1 MASTYSDL
9 KIELIGTGEQSG
21 TWGTTT
27 NNNLGNAALGEA
39 ITGSADVAFSSADVT
54 VTLTDTNASQSA
66 RNLRLNLTGTTG
78 GARSLILGSGCQI
91 EKLYLVNNTCAD
103 AITVKNTT
111 GTGIAVPAGKTL
123 FVYNNGTN
131 VVDAVTHATSLT
143 LGSALPI
150 ASGGTGSTSTTFVNA
165 ATNITGT
172 LPVGNGGTG
181 ITSLGAGV
189 ATFLGTPSSANLATA
204 VTDETGSGSLVFA
217 TSPALTTPNL
227 GVPSAGTLT
236 SCTGLPLTTGVTGT
250 LPVANGG
257 TGAATLTANNVI
269 LGNGTSAV
277 AFVAPGSSGNV
288 LTSDGST
295 WASTAPASGSYGG
308 ATISTGS
315 ITLTNAST
323 RLQVIDGATALG
335 TVTLPAATTFTS
347 EGSDVFLVKNSSPYI
362 MNIQYSDGWY
372 GNSIAVGSEN
382 SISLADNTAAVA
394 GWTPTNDPRLKTKQ
408 TSSFTATGVLADYGY
423 DIAVMTDTTVICLYS
438 GTGNDIYY
446 SVGTISDGVISWTS
460 ATLLLATTAYKIWLT
475 RLTDTTAFLVA
486 NNTTGNDAVGTLSY
500 YGLTLA
506 GSTVTLSTAASVAT
520 SLLSDINR
528 IDDTRAFV
536 NYGTN
541 ANSVCRVVT
550 HNGASAPTFG
560 TAATLI
566 AGAWSGGQRTMASTL
581 VDTDKLVTFYTDA
594 DAGANLDAYA
604 RVSSI
609 SGTTITFGTQLTLS
623 NTDNLYCINQQ
634 AYSTNANYAFNT
646 DGWGVSISSTTL
658 TSLGLVAQNFSSS
671 NSIRNTNIA
680 LLSSNNG
687 ITITG
692 YRTKYTDAAGMRVTS
707 SQLNSL
713 YFNGV
718 TNYSI
723 RPNPSKTFAV
733 GISSSENTLTGV
745 CIELIE
751 T

>member
-54 VTLTDTNASQSA
+54 VTLTDTNASQTA

-103 AITVKNTT
+103 AITVKNTS
-111 GTGIAVPAGKTL
+111 GTGIAVPAGKTM

-131 VVDAVTHATSLT
+131 VVDAVTHASSLT

-277 AFVAPGSSGNV
+277 AFVAPGSNGNV

-323 RLQVIDGATALG
+323 KLQVIDGASAIG
-335 TVTLPAATTFTS
+335 AVTLPAATTFTT
-347 EGSDVFLVKNSSPYI
+347 EGSDVFLVKNFSPYA
-362 MNIQYSDGWY
+362 MNIVFSDGWY
-372 GNSIAVGSEN
+372 GNSIGAAGGEN
-382 SISLADNTAAVA
+382 SISLADNTSAVG
-394 GWTPTNDPRLKTKQ
+394 GWTPTNDSRLKVKPS
-408 TSSFTATGVLADYGY
+408 SSFAASGVQANNSY
-423 DIAVMTDTTVICLYS
+423 DIAVMTNTTVISLYS
-438 GTGNDIYY
+438 GTSSDIYY

-460 ATLLLATTAYKIWLT
+460 STLLLATTANKIWLT
-475 RLTDTTAFLVA
+475 RLTDTTAFLSA
-486 NNTTGNDAVGTLSY
+486 SNSTGDNPSTTTSI
-500 YGLTLA
+500 YGLTLSGA
-506 GSTVTLSTAASVAT
+506 TVTLSTAIAISSSVFC
-520 SLLSDINR
+520 DIQR
-528 IDDTRAFV
+528 IDDTRAFL
-536 NYGTN
+536 NYVT
-541 ANSVCRVVT
+541 ASASTCRVLT
-550 HNGASAPTFG
+550 HNGASVPTVG
-560 TAATLI
+560 TAATII
-566 AGAWSGGQRTMASTL
+566 ASSQNPGLKTMASTL
-581 VDTDKLVTFYTDA
+581 VDTDKLVTFYTDP
-594 DAGANLDAYA
+594 DGTTSFDAYA
-604 RVSSI
+604 RVSTI

-623 NTDNLYCINQQ
+623 TIDGTYCLSKQ

-646 DGWGVSISSTTL
+646 DGWGVSISGTTL
-658 TSLGLVAQNFSSS
+658 TSLGLVGGQYTTSLRNNDFVLLTSS
-671 NSIRNTNIA
+671 N
-680 LLSSNNG
+680 G
-687 ITITG
+687 ISLDG
-692 YRTKYTDAAGMRVTS
+692 RRTKYSDANGM
-707 SQLNSL
+707 QLVSTNINSI
-713 YFNGV
+713 YF
-718 TNYSI
+718 TTQYSI
-723 RPNPSKTFAV
+723 RPSPSGTFAV
-733 GISSSENTLTGV
+733 AVTAPSGDTVIGV

-751 T
+751 S